1 MGSELMYGMSWYDS
15 QPKVTTRK
23 TFFFSI
29 FNCFVLGSKQ
39 HFYDH
44 VSFFMH
50 ARPSN
55 IYTYAYG
62 TFFGW
67 TKRNVLFTSVFR
79 CLHVRHSFF
88 FAYDNKIRL
97 PKHLFQRKQP
107 QKGTYDIKMML
118 ILRYAKKKHS
128 EMR

>member
-1 MGSELMYGMSWYDS
+1 MVLLDMIAK
-15 QPKVTTRK
+15 PKATRGK
-23 TFFFSI
+23 LFLFFSI

-55 IYTYAYG
+55 TYTYAYG

-67 TKRNVLFTSVFR
+67 TKRNVIFTSVFQ
-79 CLHVRHSFF
+79 CLHVRSFF

-107 QKGTYDIKMML
+107 QTGTYDNKNNA
-118 ILRYAKKKHS
+118 YS
-128 EMR
+128 

>member
-44 VSFFMH
+44 VVVFH
-50 ARPSN
+50 ARATT
-55 IYTYAYG
+55 IYLCLWHFWLDKGMCYSHQYSDA
-62 TFFGW
+62 
-67 TKRNVLFTSVFR
+67 FTSDI
-79 CLHVRHSFF
+79 LSFLRMIIKF
-88 FAYDNKIRL
+88 DYPNICFKENSHKKVHMI
-97 PKHLFQRKQP
+97 
-107 QKGTYDIKMML
+107 IKMML
-118 ILRYAKKKHS
+118 ILRYAKKKHF